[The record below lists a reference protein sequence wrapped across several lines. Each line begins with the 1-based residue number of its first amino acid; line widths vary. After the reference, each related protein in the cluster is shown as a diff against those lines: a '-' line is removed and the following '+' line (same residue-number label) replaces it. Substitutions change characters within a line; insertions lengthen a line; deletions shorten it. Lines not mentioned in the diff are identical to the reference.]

1 MSGSP
6 LRHHE
11 CWVVDAKALDVLVDG
26 RRQWLAAVVDVRSRT
41 MLGHHTG
48 GSRTAAVWGAL
59 SVALTKWGAP
69 VRVVADNIR
78 DLPEGVLADLGV
90 KLELSAAYRPSAMLL
105 AERAL
110 REVVL

>member
-1 MSGSP
+1 MTGSP
-6 LRHHE
+6 PRHHE
-11 CWVVDAKALDVLVDG
+11 CWVVDVKTLDALVDG
-26 RRQWLAAVVDVRSRT
+26 RRPWLAAVVDVRSRT
-41 MLGHHTG
+41 TLGHHTG

-59 SVALTKWGAP
+59 FVALTKWGAP
-69 VRVVADNIR
+69 ERVVADNMR

-90 KLELSAAYRPSAMLL
+90 KLERSSAYRPSIMLL

>member
-1 MSGSP
+1 MTASP

-11 CWVVDAKALDVLVDG
+11 CWVVDVKSLDVLVDG
-26 RRQWLAAVVDVRSRT
+26 RRPWLAAVVDMRSRST
-41 MLGHHTG
+41 LGHYTG

-59 SVALTKWGAP
+59 AVALAKWGAP
-69 VRVVADNIR
+69 ERIVADNVR

-90 KLELSAAYRPSAMLL
+90 KLERSSAYRPSVMAL

-110 REVVL
+110 REVAL